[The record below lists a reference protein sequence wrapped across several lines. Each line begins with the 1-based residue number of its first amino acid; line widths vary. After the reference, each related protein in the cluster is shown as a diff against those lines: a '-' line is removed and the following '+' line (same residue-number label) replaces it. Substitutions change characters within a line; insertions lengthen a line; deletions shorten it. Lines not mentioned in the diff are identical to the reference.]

1 MSSAWF
7 PSVGAVLHWFQT
19 PANSAHS
26 KTVPSSP
33 QQPSVPRGADVWVFV
48 TEDVSPLNKK
58 EGDTFDKIE
67 KWAPQLFIAFAATCC
82 FFGATRAF
90 ILGIGFAAYQKK
102 YPDQLSTTIDQLA
115 QSFFPLKGKKFGRI
129 SVLIENPE
137 TTMAAIALASM
148 WSSNFAQMGAV
159 AYFTYRV
166 TTVIL
171 SIQPNEIKQDPKT

>member
-67 KWAPQLFIAFAATCC
+67 KWAPQLFIAFAAT
-82 FFGATRAF
+82 AASLVLQELLSWE
-90 ILGIGFAAYQKK
+90 LGLQPIRKNTLTNYRR
-102 YPDQLSTTIDQLA
+102 
-115 QSFFPLKGKKFGRI
+115 PLT
-129 SVLIENPE
+129 N
-137 TTMAAIALASM
+137 
-148 WSSNFAQMGAV
+148 
-159 AYFTYRV
+159 
-166 TTVIL
+166 
-171 SIQPNEIKQDPKT
+171 